1 MCFRKKI
8 VLRFVFI
15 LFFLIPNISITS
27 LITDDVF
34 GMTHYDTH
42 YSCHSMANT
51 DFSKDIHNNSE
62 TIDEE
67 SYRPFSL
74 CTTDTFNTS
83 ETFQINQFINLCNRQ
98 SRVFKYSLF
107 IVSFFLLA
115 GYCFFETECLSVII
129 GHLNELITI
138 YIHKS
143 DGKKRFA

>member
-1 MCFRKKI
+1 MCFRKKL

-15 LFFLIPNISITS
+15 LFFLIPNICIAS
-27 LITDDVF
+27 LLADNVF

-42 YSCHSMANT
+42 
-51 DFSKDIHNNSE
+51 NS
-62 TIDEE
+62 
-67 SYRPFSL
+67 SY
-74 CTTDTFNTS
+74 
-83 ETFQINQFINLCNRQ
+83 QINQFINLCNRQ
-98 SRVFKYSLF
+98 SRVFKYSPF

>member
-1 MCFRKKI
+1 MCFRKKL

-15 LFFLIPNISITS
+15 LFFLIPNICIAS
-27 LITDDVF
+27 LLADNVF
-34 GMTHYDTH
+34 GMTHYDMH
-42 YSCHSMANT
+42 NSSYSVNT
-51 DFSKDIHNNSE
+51 NLSKDVHNNSE
-62 TIDEE
+62 AIDDEN
-67 SYRPFSL
+67 YLLYSL
-74 CTTDTFNTS
+74 FITGTFNTS

-115 GYCFFETECLSVII
+115 GYCFFETECLSVIT

-143 DGKKRFA
+143 DGKKRCA

>member
-1 MCFRKKI
+1 MCFKKKF

-15 LFFLIPNISITS
+15 LFFLIPNICTA
-27 LITDDVF
+27 LLLTDDVF

-42 YSCHSMANT
+42 YSSRLININS
-51 DFSKDIHNNSE
+51 SKEVHDSSE
-62 TIDEE
+62 NIDDEG
-67 SYRPFSL
+67 SRLFSL
-74 CTTDTFNTS
+74 YVADTFNTS

-107 IVSFFLLA
+107 VVSFFLLSR
-115 GYCFFETECLSVII
+115 YCFFESERLFIII

-143 DGKKRFA
+143 DGKKKSA

>member
-1 MCFRKKI
+1 MCFRKKL

-15 LFFLIPNISITS
+15 LFFLIPNIFTTS
-27 LITDDVF
+27 LLADDVF
-34 GMTHYDTH
+34 GMAHY
-42 YSCHSMANT
+42 NT
-51 DFSKDIHNNSE
+51 LYPSHQINSDSSKDIPDTSE
-62 TIDEE
+62 TINDE
-67 SYRPFSL
+67 SYRLFSL
-74 CTTDTFNTS
+74 CITDTFNTS

-98 SRVFKYSLF
+98 SRVFKYSPF